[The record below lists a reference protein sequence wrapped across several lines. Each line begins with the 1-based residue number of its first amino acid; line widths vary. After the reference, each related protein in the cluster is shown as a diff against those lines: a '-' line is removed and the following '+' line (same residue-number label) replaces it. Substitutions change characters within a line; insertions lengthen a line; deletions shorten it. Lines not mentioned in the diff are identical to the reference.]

1 MPSYLTT
8 AMNDFPELQT
18 LPPPP
23 RRPFQRSPLQPQELQ
38 LVEGEVKDVEAVQVV
53 DEVAHGRRR
62 ESG

>member
-1 MPSYLTT
+1 
-8 AMNDFPELQT
+8 MNDFPELQT